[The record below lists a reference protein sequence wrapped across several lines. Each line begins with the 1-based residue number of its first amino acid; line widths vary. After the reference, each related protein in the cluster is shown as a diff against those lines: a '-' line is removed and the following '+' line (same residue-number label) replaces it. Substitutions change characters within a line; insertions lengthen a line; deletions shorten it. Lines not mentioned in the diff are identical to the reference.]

1 MLADTLIEV
10 WHCCTF
16 QCKALASSFRR
27 PVHLSAGW
35 QRGRGGG
42 GNISQPRHMHQSAV
56 AKSFSQFRLKPA
68 VFPDGPSGC
77 CALCSLKT
85 TSFWPSVLWK
95 KCVTPLYS
103 PKTGKQLELQFPM
116 KKLKLAQ
123 RHKTI
128 MWENSEM
135 GPQIITRHIML
146 HELSP
151 RTPPPPQ
158 GSQQVMGPSQRCNG
172 PMFTIAGILAVC
184 KAGLLLPVS
193 SQGPGDDG
201 SSNQCA
207 D

>member
-1 MLADTLIEV
+1 MA
-10 WHCCTF
+10 
-16 QCKALASSFRR
+16 K
-27 PVHLSAGW
+27 GK
-35 QRGRGGG
+35 GGG

-151 RTPPPPQ
+151 RTPPPPPKGHSKSWGRASDATVPCSLSLEYWQ
-158 GSQQVMGPSQRCNG
+158 FAKR
-172 PMFTIAGILAVC
+172 VC
-184 KAGLLLPVS
+184 YCLSLHRV
-193 SQGPGDDG
+193 PGMTAAATSVLIRG
-201 SSNQCA
+201 
-207 D
+207 